1 MCSEGGGVSSALYAS
16 FLDSPVFSSAGSTV
30 KFARECNNSV
40 FLAADLTHFFP
51 FMKQH
56 VHGDLE
62 LLITSCREVPWKLGR
77 QTHRCDGAFQHFAWM
92 KAKPFGSLQYSF
104 PLDTAQSRWVPGD
117 PPALRVGAWGLRRHR
132 SQPLAAALSPSQAPA
147 APSQVQVQV

>member
-1 MCSEGGGVSSALYAS
+1 MSSALYAS